1 MVCWQGSCV
10 TKASIRLSDCNPAH
24 CSSIGGQCSSVF
36 PRFPL
41 LSNSPAET
49 TAPIIQNN
57 NPNISNSIYPTQFH
71 YYDYSYYAQY
81 YQSFDFVAPGN
92 VSIYL

>member
-57 NPNISNSIYPTQFH
+57 NPNISNSIYPILNFIIMIILTMH
-71 YYDYSYYAQY
+71 
-81 YQSFDFVAPGN
+81 N
-92 VSIYL
+92 IINHSIS